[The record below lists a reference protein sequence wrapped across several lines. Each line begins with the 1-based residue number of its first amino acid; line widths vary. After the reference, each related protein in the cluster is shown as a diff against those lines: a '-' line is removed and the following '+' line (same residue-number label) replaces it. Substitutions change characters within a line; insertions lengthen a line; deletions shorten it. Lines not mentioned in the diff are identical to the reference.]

1 MEVYH
6 TEDHYILHDGDFSL
20 WCDRARGTLE
30 PKKGLDLCS
39 AWNPVCIGCVYG
51 VIGKLIIHPDM
62 DPRLILIRKRSLVG
76 KINGEHEVYKI
87 DKVTVLPLS
96 SAEPVDLDLGLCKL
110 HHFGMKRTQRI
121 TQQAEGKQQA
131 LQKTWKT
138 IKSAAENVKPK
149 KKELKER
156 DKFVKRIVDE
166 VLKMYNDSDSFYY
179 CETYDLSNSVERQ
192 HQDKYDR
199 SVPMWKRTDPRF
211 FWNSHLVTEL
221 VNMQASEEEVELASH
236 WITPIIQG
244 YFQLEK
250 CTMEFTDLGSSPADQ
265 MALPD
270 FGNTKNKGPLNFNLG
285 IISRRSIHRAGT
297 RSKKR
302 GLEESGACANYVETE
317 QILEF
322 SCHTVSFVQVRGS
335 IPAYWSQT
343 GFKYRPPPKLD
354 RDDQETYTAF
364 KAHFD
369 EQLSLYRSIVAINLA
384 ELCGKEKAISDAYLK
399 HLLTYN
405 SPDIT
410 YVMFDFHEYC
420 RGMKFENVSILTDGI
435 NDIIKRMRYC
445 WVDRKGMICEQRGV
459 FRENCVDCLDRTN
472 VVQTAIARIVMETQC
487 RKLGILAP
495 EENLPQ
501 SCKLTFQQLWANN
514 GDVISRQ
521 YAGTVALKG
530 DFTRT
535 GERKFSG
542 MMKDGMNSANRYYL
556 RFKDS
561 YRQASIDLMLGRPVT
576 MEEFLMLGN
585 TTPEEEEDV
594 AELMEK
600 EQNLKLL
607 VEDCKEMLIVEP
619 EQCLGGW
626 SLINADPVCGDPD
639 RSDMDMIL
647 LLSQRAVYVA
657 WYDDEEEQLVQYQ
670 RIFLEDIERIE
681 IGLEP
686 SIFKSKFVCMR
697 LHYTNFAEDG
707 FFHTF
712 RTPRTRLFNNM
723 VIAVRNLEESRES
736 LKAIHQAFAAARQIF
751 SLDLEAVDRQKLD
764 RKKTKPHPDVQD
776 IHKQQQENALTGIHI
791 PRDISSPDL
800 TYKHKGLVSPDIQ
813 RRRLSPN
820 SPSTSGATSPSSSP
834 GRPRHNILPNFADV
848 KKSFNSGIK
857 LNFNVPKFSLQNVNL
872 SKRFGGSKSK
882 EDVVDGSNNSI
893 TTTTEENLEKKSKLV
908 KERTYSQD
916 DSTVGTATSSFD
928 ETMQAEDDNIVLDS
942 CGIITKGRLGSSLDE
957 TTTGSTECL
966 KETLKGID
974 SIKLQQDNDVQTDK
988 KTNVEEHLEEEILHK
1003 TDAVE
1008 SSEGDILHKMEEAEG
1023 DDDAF
1028 LVIEE
1033 NDVEKLLAGSSK
1045 PVPKIQADESAS
1057 NIKVPKIVTS
1067 AAKTRKL
1074 QRIMETLQE
1083 DISDMLEGKT
1093 CLTQIIIV

>member
-1 MEVYH
+1 MFYGK
-6 TEDHYILHDGDFSL
+6 TDHLPYSKERQTTCHILKKDRPLALFYDFSL
-20 WCDRARGTLE
+20 
-30 PKKGLDLCS
+30 
-39 AWNPVCIGCVYG
+39 
-51 VIGKLIIHPDM
+51 
-62 DPRLILIRKRSLVG
+62 
-76 KINGEHEVYKI
+76 
-87 DKVTVLPLS
+87 
-96 SAEPVDLDLGLCKL
+96 
-110 HHFGMKRTQRI
+110 
-121 TQQAEGKQQA
+121 
-131 LQKTWKT
+131 
-138 IKSAAENVKPK
+138 
-149 KKELKER
+149 
-156 DKFVKRIVDE
+156 
-166 VLKMYNDSDSFYY
+166 
-179 CETYDLSNSVERQ
+179 
-192 HQDKYDR
+192 
-199 SVPMWKRTDPRF
+199 
-211 FWNSHLVTEL
+211 
-221 VNMQASEEEVELASH
+221 
-236 WITPIIQG
+236 
-244 YFQLEK
+244 
-250 CTMEFTDLGSSPADQ
+250 
-265 MALPD
+265 
-270 FGNTKNKGPLNFNLG
+270 
-285 IISRRSIHRAGT
+285 
-297 RSKKR
+297 
-302 GLEESGACANYVETE
+302 
-317 QILEF
+317 QIL
-322 SCHTVSFVQVRGS
+322 T
-335 IPAYWSQT
+335 
-343 GFKYRPPPKLD
+343 
-354 RDDQETYTAF
+354 DDQETYEAF

-369 EQLSLYRSIVAINLA
+369 EQLSIYRSIVAINLA

-435 NDIIKRMRYC
+435 NDILKKMRYC
-445 WVDRKGMICEQRGV
+445 WVDKKGMICEQRGV

-521 YAGTVALKG
+521 YAGTAALKG

-561 YRQASIDLMLGRPVT
+561 YRQASIDLTLGRPVT
-576 MEEFLMLGN
+576 MEEFLLLGN
-585 TTPEEEEDV
+585 SSPEEEEDV

-607 VEDCKEMLIVEP
+607 VEECKEMLIVEP

-670 RIFLEDIERIE
+670 RIFLEDIENIE

-686 SIFKSKFVCMR
+686 SLFKSKFVCMR

-723 VIAVRNLEESRES
+723 VIAVRNQEESRES

-764 RKKTKPHPDVQD
+764 RKKTKPHPEVQD

-800 TYKHKGLVSPDIQ
+800 TYKHKGLVSPDFQRKGHRSPDIQ
-813 RRRLSPN
+813 RQGLSPN
-820 SPSTSGATSPSSSP
+820 SPGTSGNTSPSTSP
-834 GRPRHNILPNFADV
+834 GRLRHNILPNFANV
-848 KKSFNSGIK
+848 RKSLNSGIK
-857 LNFNVPKFSLQNVNL
+857 LNFNVPKFSLQNVSL
-872 SKRFGGSKSK
+872 SKRFGSAKSK
-882 EDVVDGSNNSI
+882 EDIVDGSNNSDDVI
-893 TTTTEENLEKKSKLV
+893 ADELTQKKSKPALV

-916 DSTVGTATSSFD
+916 DSTVGTSTSSFD
-928 ETMQAEDDNIVLDS
+928 ETIQADDDNIMLDS
-942 CGIITKGRLGSSLDE
+942 CGIITKCHLGSSIDE
-957 TTTGSTECL
+957 PEESSECL
-966 KETLKGID
+966 KEIEQEVD
-974 SIKLQQDNDVQTDK
+974 SLKLQQDIEDQSDETKDNAKDV
-988 KTNVEEHLEEEILHK
+988 LHK
-1003 TDAVE
+1003 
-1008 SSEGDILHKMEEAEG
+1008 EEDAEG

-1028 LVIEE
+1028 LVIEDS
-1033 NDVEKLLAGSSK
+1033 DVEKLLASSSK
-1045 PVPKIQADESAS
+1045 TVPKIQTEETVSS
-1057 NIKVPKIVTS
+1057 IKVPKIVTS

-1074 QRIMETLQE
+1074 QRIMDILQE
-1083 DISDMLEGKT
+1083 DISEMLEGKT
-1093 CLTQIIIV
+1093 CLTQIVIV